1 MGGALSGCRIAGGR
15 ALTSGVVGVG
25 VGVAAAAAGAA
36 AAVRCSR
43 VVRLRAAAPEQQSAV
58 AEQQEQFWEPN
69 EPTYICS
76 SVTAD
81 TVEGQLAE
89 IAEAI
94 AAGVDIVELRLDFLN
109 AFDPQADLKRL
120 MDACT
125 VPYIVT
131 FRPKWE
137 G

>member
-1 MGGALSGCRIAGGR
+1 MHLKQQQQQQTRGSAVKAAASSSAQ
-15 ALTSGVVGVG
+15 A
-25 VGVAAAAAGAA
+25 VAADEA
-36 AAVRCSR
+36 
-43 VVRLRAAAPEQQSAV
+43 SA
-58 AEQQEQFWEPN
+58 WEPN

-81 TVEGQLAE
+81 TVEGAIAE
-89 IAEAI
+89 IAEAT
-94 AAGVDIVELRLDFLN
+94 AAGVDIVELRLDFLK
-109 AFDPQADLKRL
+109 AFDPQNDLKRL

-125 VPYIVT
+125 TPYIVT

>member
-1 MGGALSGCRIAGGR
+1 MGARSAPE
-15 ALTSGVVGVG
+15 AVAE
-25 VGVAAAAAGAA
+25 AAAAEA
-36 AAVRCSR
+36 
-43 VVRLRAAAPEQQSAV
+43 
-58 AEQQEQFWEPN
+58 WEPS
-69 EPTYICS
+69 ETTYICS

-81 TVEGQLAE
+81 TVDGAVAE

-94 AAGVDIVELRLDFLN
+94 AAGVDIVELRLDFLQQ
-109 AFDPQADLKRL
+109 FDPQADLKRL

-131 FRPKWE
+131 FRPTWE